1 MTMERNELRKA
12 WEVRVAGKGAAQRQ
26 RGGMEVGL
34 LGKSHFR
41 GSSYRDEGNFRKK
54 ILGCSP
60 VSCCFSKR
68 LLTLRCKAFLQ
79 LDSCFFWT
87 RHSAK
92 TSPKV
97 AQLYSGFIS
106 IYSVHDEINDLAVQQ
121 PFLVNSKYCLFPW
134 TIEKNTLCHFRIF
147 MQLSSRNK

>member
-1 MTMERNELRKA
+1 M
-12 WEVRVAGKGAAQRQ
+12 AGKGAAQRQ

-121 PFLVNSKYCLFPW
+121 PFLVNSKYCLFP
-134 TIEKNTLCHFRIF
+134 
-147 MQLSSRNK
+147 